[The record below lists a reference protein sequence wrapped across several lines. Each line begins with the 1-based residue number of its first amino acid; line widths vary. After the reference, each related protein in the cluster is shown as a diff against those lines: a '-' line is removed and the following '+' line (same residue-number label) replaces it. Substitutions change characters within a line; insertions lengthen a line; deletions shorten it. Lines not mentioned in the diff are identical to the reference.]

1 MTQQLGERRLRPLFQ
16 PIGSLATGDLLGYE
30 ALIRGPAG
38 TPLESPAALFAEAR
52 RCGCQIELERLASRV
67 CIAAFAR
74 AGLPGKL
81 FLNFS
86 ADAIREVLACRQDVR
101 RFLDEAGLPSDR
113 IVVEL
118 TEQAATGPLDSL
130 RDAIRVM
137 RDGGAQFALD
147 DYGTG
152 HTNLS
157 LWVELEPDYV
167 KIDRT
172 VVAGVARSAFRLEAL
187 RAMRQ
192 LAQVGGTALVAE
204 GLECVDDL
212 LVCRDLGI
220 PHAQGFLL
228 GRPAETPAGA
238 LTEAAL
244 QALGTN
250 AIAVFPEPLRVL
262 PRIFSASRLL
272 VDAPHVTPR
281 TRNDDVLGLFT
292 RHPDLHALAVVEGGV
307 PIGLINRRTFTDAY
321 ALPYHR
327 ELFGRKSCMEFVN
340 RTPVIVDKHATM
352 EELAAL
358 LAGQD
363 QRYLSDG
370 LVIVEQGRYVG
381 LARGE
386 DLVRAVTEVRIEAAR
401 YANPLTFLPG
411 NMPIDAHIKRLVESG
426 VPFHACYCDLNSF
439 KPFNDQYGYWQ
450 GDEMLKLAAAVL
462 GEVCEP
468 TRDFLGHVGGD
479 DFLVLFQSEDWET
492 RIRRAIDQ
500 FNESAVRLYSDAD
513 VTAGGIRSE
522 DRHGNMRFYHFVTM
536 AVGVVPVA
544 ANSAL
549 DGDCI
554 ATLAAAAK
562 REAKKAQSGFHIEA
576 PGVAANPAA

>member
-1 MTQQLGERRLRPLFQ
+1 MEVPQLHPVFQ
-16 PIGSLATGDLLGYE
+16 PIGTLATGELLGYE

-38 TPLESPAALFAEAR
+38 TPLESPLALFGQAR
-52 RCGCQIELERLASRV
+52 RCGCLIALERMASRV
-67 CIAAFAR
+67 SIAAFVR
-74 AGLPGKL
+74 AALPGKL
-81 FLNFS
+81 FLNYS
-86 ADAIREVLACRQDVR
+86 ADAIRELLACQTDVR
-101 RFLDEAGLPSDR
+101 HFLDEAQMPPDR

-118 TEQAATGPLDSL
+118 TEQAATGPLESL
-130 RDAIRVM
+130 VEAVRVM
-137 RDGGAQFALD
+137 RESGAQFALD

-152 HTNLS
+152 HMNLG
-157 LWVELEPDYV
+157 LWEALQPDYI
-167 KIDRT
+167 KIDKT
-172 VVAGVARSAFRLEAL
+172 IVGGVARSAFRLEAL

-192 LAQVGGTALVAE
+192 LAQVSGTALVAE
-204 GLECVDDL
+204 GLEAVEDL

-228 GRPAETPAGA
+228 GRPAAQPAAA
-238 LTEAAL
+238 LTDAAL

-262 PRIFSASRLL
+262 PRMFSANRLL
-272 VDAPHVTPR
+272 VEAPHVRPG
-281 TRNDDVLGLFT
+281 TRNNDVLGHFT
-292 RHPDLHALAVVEGGV
+292 QHPALHALAVVEDGRPV
-307 PIGLINRRTFTDAY
+307 GLINRRTFTDAY

-327 ELFGRKSCMEFVN
+327 ELFGRKSCMEFAN
-340 RTPVIVDKHATM
+340 RAPVIVDKRASM
-352 EELAAL
+352 EELAML
-358 LAGQD
+358 LGGQD

-370 LVIVEQGRYVG
+370 LVIVDQGRYVG

-450 GDEMLKLAAAVL
+450 GDEMLKLAASVL
-462 GEVCEP
+462 TESCEP

-479 DFLVLFQSEDWET
+479 DFLVLFQSEDWEA
-492 RIRRAIDQ
+492 RIRRAIAR
-500 FNESAVRLYSDAD
+500 FNESAVQLYSEAD
-513 VTAGGIRSE
+513 VAAGGIHSE

-536 AVGVVPVA
+536 AVGVVPVQA
-544 ANSAL
+544 DSGV

-562 REAKKAQSGFHIEA
+562 REAKKAAGGFHVERGDA
-576 PGVAANPAA
+576 QQG